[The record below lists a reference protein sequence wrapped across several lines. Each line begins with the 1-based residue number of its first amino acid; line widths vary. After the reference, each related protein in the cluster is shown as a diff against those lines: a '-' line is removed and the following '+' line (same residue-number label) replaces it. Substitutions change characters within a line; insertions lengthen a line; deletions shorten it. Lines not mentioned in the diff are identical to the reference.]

1 MMVTK
6 VISMKTIVNA
16 KRRYDRRMVV
26 KTHNLVGAHEI
37 AQRLNRAHST
47 IVHGWVRRDIN
58 FPPPAVVLQA
68 GKFWDWSQVERWAK
82 ETGRL

>member
-1 MMVTK
+1 MMATR
-6 VISMKTIVNA
+6 VIDMKTIVKA
-16 KRRYDRRMVV
+16 QRRFDQRMKV
-26 KTHNLVGAHEI
+26 KTHNIVGAHEI

-58 FPPPAVVLQA
+58 FPPPVAVLEA